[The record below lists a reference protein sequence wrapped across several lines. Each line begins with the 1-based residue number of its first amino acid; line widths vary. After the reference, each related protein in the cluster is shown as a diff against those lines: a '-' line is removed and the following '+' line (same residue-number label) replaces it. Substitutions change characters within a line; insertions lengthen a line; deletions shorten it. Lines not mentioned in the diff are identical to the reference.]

1 MMKKRWVKSLLAILL
16 IMIMVL
22 PSQTANAQ
30 VEDIQKKSA
39 ARVENND
46 VVLNNDMVSMTST
59 NSFGKMVEKSM
70 TEYNEDTEENS
81 GNKVFSVEVSGT
93 SAKVSFQT
101 AEDCK
106 LIVGIYSED
115 GTQLLAVG
123 EQKVSCTETETN
135 VTIDTD
141 SMPDYFYIRANLVS
155 SKLGC
160 VIGQEYTSPMYTQEM
175 QEFLE
180 KTTDDFDEELI
191 MNLDG
196 DNTNNFGVYNSDVKI
211 IQKQENQNLVESADE
226 AAGTYVISNIDEQIS
241 NLQTGDIFTYDYE
254 DNGEEETL
262 IVKVA
267 DIDIDG
273 TTATITEDED
283 IELDDVFSYLKVD
296 STSTGEGA
304 TVDTSENEGFF
315 EYKGE
320 QEDSDFSAK
329 SIDID
334 MGTSHSF
341 NFETDKELEPFAAK
355 FSMKFGL
362 NLKIYIGF
370 SHQYVEFKGDV
381 LVTGNVTAT
390 SKFDLSE
397 IVIAKVKIPI
407 VQGIFVDLKPY
418 MDFTGKVEVELNAF
432 TWSAGFG
439 FAQDTD
445 GGYKDL
451 SSAPKLELAK
461 DLKLKGEVSICF
473 KFETSLVVI
482 SEKIASAGVTA
493 SAAIVITASK
503 SVKDSLDDSHACK
516 MCVAGNIMLK
526 FNVTVEVKFKVIKS
540 LTYKHDILPFNIK
553 LCDFYYSFDR
563 GDGGIGTCPY
573 KKYKITLKFKD
584 QDHNVLTDTEVN
596 WSIDGQCVS
605 DTTDSSGAVQ
615 FPAYNGNYS
624 IIISVPGYRE
634 QTLDVIMDSKSK
646 VYDIVLEKDEDDE
659 KKDNSQKEDDANQDK
674 DTTGIAINATN
685 FPDTNFRTYVQEN
698 FDFDSNQYL
707 NEEEVN
713 SVTDILVGDS
723 NISNLKGVEYFTNL
737 ETLHCGNNNLSSL
750 DVSKNTKLKTLY
762 CYSNSLS
769 SLSISSNSQLE
780 ELDCSDNRLT
790 SLTVSNNGR
799 LKGLWCDNNSLSSL
813 NVSGNSN
820 LVRLSCTGNNIKAI
834 NISGNSKLEYFAC
847 DPDVEV
853 TDSQGVYTANL
864 RIKNL
869 RKQNVSNVKTATYRD
884 LNPNETYMF
893 YVFKEGTVY
902 GKGIEAKDLCYLQQ
916 VVADDKGDVSINYT
930 SNGEEGFTKL
940 VGKTIDLKEINGT
953 AKDLQCNGKLRQT
966 QISANYGSYILEEG
980 KDYKV
985 SGDTTAIAPGTYTI
999 ELIGIGEFS
1008 GTYKINYKITD
1019 GEAPIATPEVTVTPD
1034 ITSTPGTTATPE
1046 ITSTPGTT
1054 ATTDITSTPEATAT
1068 PELFVKKITLSG
1080 STKKVAAGK
1089 KIKLTATVWPKDAV
1103 GELKWTSSMPSYA
1116 SVNQNG
1122 VVTTKKAG
1130 IGSKVIISAVALNG
1144 YGISASYEIT
1154 IMKDA
1159 VKSVKLKAASKTVK
1173 AGKKVKIKATV
1184 KTTGNEAYKTV
1195 KWTSSNTKYATVNS
1209 KGVVTTKKAGKGKTV
1224 KITAVSLD
1232 GTNKKATVKI
1242 KIK

>member
-1 MMKKRWVKSLLAILL
+1 MKKGWVKSLIGILL
-16 IMIMVL
+16 VMIMVL

-30 VEDIQKKSA
+30 TEDIQKMNA
-39 ARVENND
+39 AGVENND
-46 VVLNNDMVSMTST
+46 VAWKDDMLSVTST
-59 NSFGKMVEKSM
+59 NSFGKMIQKTM
-70 TEYNEDTEENS
+70 TEYNQNTEENA
-81 GNKVFSVEVSGT
+81 GNKVFSVDVSGKV
-93 SAKVSFQT
+93 AKVSFQT
-101 AEDCK
+101 AQNCS

-115 GTQLLAVG
+115 GAELLAVG
-123 EQKVSCTETETN
+123 KKEVSSEETETS
-135 VTIDTD
+135 VTIDIE
-141 SMPDYFYIRANLVS
+141 SMPQYFYIRAELVS

-160 VIGQEYTSPMYTQEM
+160 VVGQEYTSPMYTQEM
-175 QEFLE
+175 QEFLS
-180 KTTDDFDEELI
+180 KTTEDFEEDLVL
-191 MNLDG
+191 NLD
-196 DNTNNFGVYNSDVKI
+196 DDTTNNFGVYSSDVILIEQQGNKD
-211 IQKQENQNLVESADE
+211 QVSSSNDKT
-226 AAGTYVISNIDEQIS
+226 GTYVFTNIDNQIS
-241 NLQTGDIFTYDYE
+241 DLEKGDIFAYDYSDE
-254 DNGEEETL
+254 DGKET
-262 IVKVA
+262 IIIKV
-267 DIDIDG
+267 DNIEIDG
-273 TTATITEDED
+273 TTATITEDAD
-283 IELDDVFSYLKVD
+283 VELDEVFSYLKID
-296 STSTGEGA
+296 GTSTGENA
-304 TVDTSENEGFF
+304 TVDMSESDGLFH
-315 EYKGE
+315 YK
-320 QEDSDFSAK
+320 DSDSKSDFSKKA
-329 SIDID
+329 IEVDG
-334 MGTSHSF
+334 GTSRALQFDMEEEGNPVSGSIA
-341 NFETDKELEPFAAK
+341 LEFAVN
-355 FSMKFGL
+355 MKV
-362 NLKIYIGF
+362 YIGWT
-370 SHQYVEFKGDV
+370 HQYVEFKADV
-381 LVTGNVTAT
+381 SIQLSYEVGGEV
-390 SKFDLSE
+390 DLTE
-397 IVIAKVKIPI
+397 LVIAKVKIP
-407 VQGIFVDLKPY
+407 VVTGVFVDLQPKL
-418 MDFTGKVEVELNAF
+418 DFKASAKISMSA
-432 TWSAGFG
+432 TWSAAFG
-439 FAQDTD
+439 FAQDSD
-445 GGYKDL
+445 GGYNDL
-451 SSAPKLELAK
+451 TSAPKLTPDSDWKIE
-461 DLKLKGEVSICF
+461 GEVTIGF
-473 KFETSLVVI
+473 KFETDLEIVD
-482 SEKIASAGVTA
+482 EKVASAGVTA
-493 SAAIVITASK
+493 SAAIVISASMPL
-503 SVKDSLDDSHACK
+503 VEDSSHSCKACIE
-516 MCVAGNIMLK
+516 GDITLK
-526 FNVTVEVKFKVIKS
+526 FNVSLEVKITPF
-540 LTYKHDILPFNIK
+540 LTYTHDILPINIK
-553 LCDFYYSFDR
+553 LGDYYFSIDHLEW
-563 GDGGIGTCPY
+563 GWGTCPY
-573 KKYKITLKFKD
+573 KTCEITLKFKD
-584 QDHNVLTDTEVN
+584 QDRNILTNTDVN
-596 WSIDGQCVS
+596 WTIDGS
-605 DTTDSSGAVQ
+605 RTGDTTDTSGTVT
-615 FPAYNGNYS
+615 FPMANGTYVVT
-624 IIISVPGYRE
+624 ICVPGYKE
-634 QTLDVIMDSKSK
+634 QSINVIVDSQSK
-646 VYDIVLEKDEDDE
+646 TYDIVLEKDEDDE

-698 FDFDSNQYL
+698 FDFDSNLYL

-723 NISNLKGVEYFTNL
+723 NISSLTGIGYFTNL

-902 GKGIEAKDLCYLQQ
+902 GNGIEAKDLCYLQQ

-930 SNGEEGFTKL
+930 SNGDEGFTKL

-1008 GTYKINYKITD
+1008 GTCKINYKITD
-1019 GEAPIATPEVTVTPD
+1019 DETPTATPEIKATPDITSTPRTTATPD
-1034 ITSTPGTTATPE
+1034 ITSTPGTTATP
-1046 ITSTPGTT
+1046 
-1054 ATTDITSTPEATAT
+1054 DITSAPEVTAT

-1089 KIKLTATVWPKDAV
+1089 KIKLTATVWPKDV
-1103 GELKWTSSMPSYA
+1103 SGELKWTSSMPSYA